1 MTSTDEHAQ
10 AERVIDALHSRSAHP
25 RIYDVRIISA
35 HADEPGVDE
44 PVRMNYVVEIPGV
57 PGRITLP
64 SGQSSLSDGNVG
76 SIGYLVAAGQRG
88 SIYSGREVY
97 FYPYIDQTLRREPLI
112 DGAEGLGWT
121 CESMGFPF
129 IAPHHIVPGS
139 GGQFLPDATTPV
151 TINVPS
157 EFVDICAEFQQS
169 PDSVLRAFIA
179 DSAGLMNFFSC
190 PRADGYSSNG
200 SDERDLAE
208 QYLERTFGHFRLEP
222 EEEARRERQQEEA
235 EERESDAS
243 ELAAALDDYI
253 DAGGDARSLIAQVD
267 AIVLA
272 QQKQQSEED

>member
-112 DGAEGLGWT
+112 DGA
-121 CESMGFPF
+121 
-129 IAPHHIVPGS
+129 
-139 GGQFLPDATTPV
+139 
-151 TINVPS
+151 
-157 EFVDICAEFQQS
+157 
-169 PDSVLRAFIA
+169 
-179 DSAGLMNFFSC
+179 
-190 PRADGYSSNG
+190 
-200 SDERDLAE
+200 
-208 QYLERTFGHFRLEP
+208 
-222 EEEARRERQQEEA
+222 
-235 EERESDAS
+235 
-243 ELAAALDDYI
+243 
-253 DAGGDARSLIAQVD
+253 
-267 AIVLA
+267 
-272 QQKQQSEED
+272 

>member
-10 AERVIDALHSRSAHP
+10 AERVLDALHSRSSYP
-25 RIYDVRIISA
+25 RIYDVRIIST
-35 HADEPGVDE
+35 HADEPRIDE
-44 PVRMNYVVEIPGV
+44 QVHMNYVVEIPGV

-76 SIGYLVAAGQRG
+76 RFGYLVAAEGRG
-88 SIYSGREVY
+88 SAYSGRKVN
-97 FYPYIDQTLRREPLI
+97 FYPYKDQTLRREPLI

-121 CESMGFPF
+121 CDSRGFPF

-139 GGQFLPDATTPV
+139 GGQFVPDATTPV

-157 EFVDICAEFQQS
+157 EFVDLCSEFQHS
-169 PDSVLRAFIA
+169 PERVLRAFIA
-179 DSAGLMNFFSC
+179 DSAGLMNFFDR
-190 PRADGYSSNG
+190 PRADRYSSNG

-208 QYLERTFGHFRLEP
+208 QYLERTFAHFRLEP
-222 EEEARRERQQEEA
+222 EEQARRERQQEEA

-243 ELAAALDDYI
+243 DLTAALDDYI
-253 DAGGDARSLIAQVD
+253 DAGGDAKDLIAQVD

-272 QQKQQSEED
+272 RQKQQSEED